1 MMDFEP
7 QLLEI
12 ESSFEEPVIVF
23 RVDQIIPMDKRP
35 FYREHFQS
43 VLDEAGL
50 GDRKFLVVDRGVDVT
65 SV

>member
-1 MMDFEP
+1 MEFEP

-12 ESSFEEPVIVF
+12 ESSFDDPVIVF
-23 RVDQIIPMDKRP
+23 RVDRHVEMKDRP
-35 FYREHFQS
+35 LMREHFQS